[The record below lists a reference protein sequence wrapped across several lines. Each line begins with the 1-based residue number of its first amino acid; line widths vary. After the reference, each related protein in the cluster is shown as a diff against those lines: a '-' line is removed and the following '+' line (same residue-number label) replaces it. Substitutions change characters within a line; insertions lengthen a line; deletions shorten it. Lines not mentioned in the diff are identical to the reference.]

1 MVEDTMRILY
11 GRKAGMTQVFKD
23 GVMIPV
29 TVIEA
34 APMTVV
40 DHRTLEKNGYTALV
54 VGFEDVKESRVTKP
68 MLGIFKKAGV
78 APKRYLREIP
88 VTPEELA
95 QYAIGST
102 ITVELFKPGDMVD
115 VTGRTKGRGFQG
127 GVKRHGFR
135 GFPDSH
141 GHRYHRA
148 GGSLAASSFPSRVFK
163 GKRMPGHMGT
173 NQVTIQNL
181 EVVDVRPDSN
191 VLLVKGAVPGA
202 IRSLLRIKDAA
213 RLVIENA

>member
-1 MVEDTMRILY
+1 MRILY

-40 DHRTLEKNGYTALV
+40 DHRTPEKNGYAALV

-88 VTPEELA
+88 VKPEELA

-102 ITVELFKPGDMVD
+102 ITVDLFKPGDMVD

-148 GGSLAASSFPSRVFK
+148 AGSLAASSFPSRVFK

-181 EVVDVRPDSN
+181 EVVDVRPESN

-213 RLVIENA
+213 RLVIGNA

>member
-1 MVEDTMRILY
+1 MRILY

-40 DHRTLEKNGYTALV
+40 DHRTLEKNGYTALI